1 MRGNNRYRS
10 ATGGELSVSLVVRA
24 MKVAK
29 SKVRAAHGH
38 GWSTGPLLARMPES
52 FLLMG
57 SVLLRALSRYY
68 FFIFYYYFIFL
79 DPSPRLAG
87 LARESCVQRG
97 GVALQGAKSFHS
109 AFRVV

>member
-57 SVLLRALSRYY
+57 SVLLRALSRYTFLSFTITL
-68 FFIFYYYFIFL
+68 FFSI
-79 DPSPRLAG
+79 RLRVSRVS
-87 LARESCVQRG
+87 LVSRVCRG
-97 GVALQGAKSFHS
+97 GG
-109 AFRVV
+109 